1 MTIDQWSEFGYGRVM
16 SKQSAPNGA
25 VPATEFKTHALR
37 YLDRA
42 ANGEEI
48 VVSKHGQPV
57 AKLVPLQ
64 SADFQWDLEGSITIL
79 DPDLELPDA
88 WDADTGMWLPH

>member
-1 MTIDQWSEFGYGRVM
+1 MTAE
-16 SKQSAPNGA
+16 P

-48 VVSKHGQPV
+48 VVSKHGEPI
-57 AKLVPLQ
+57 AKLVPY
-64 SADFQWDLEGSITIL
+64 SAPDYQWTWGEGKVITII
-79 DPDLELPDA
+79 DPNLELDEE
-88 WDADTGMWLPH
+88 WDAMEGRWEPS